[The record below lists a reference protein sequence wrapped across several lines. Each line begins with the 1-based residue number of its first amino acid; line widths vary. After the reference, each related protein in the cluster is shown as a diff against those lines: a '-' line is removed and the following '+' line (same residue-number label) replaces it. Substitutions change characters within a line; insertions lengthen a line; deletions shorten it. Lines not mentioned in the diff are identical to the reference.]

1 MTRVLHSVRR
11 TAAIGTAALLC
22 LSLLAPAA
30 AQAQSYAWKN
40 VAIGG
45 GGFISGIVFNA
56 KQPGLVYARTDIGGA
71 YRWDPAAARWIPLQD
86 WLAPADWNLTGV
98 DALATDPVD
107 PDRLY
112 LVAGTYTNDWTSQNG
127 AVLRSTDRGATFQVT
142 MLPFKVGG
150 NMPARNMGERIAV
163 DPNDNRVLF
172 MGARS
177 GNGLWKSA
185 DHGATWTKVT
195 SFPNAGNYVQDPA
208 NPYTA
213 DNVGVVWVTFD
224 PRSGTAGSASRT
236 IYVGVADKASP
247 IYVTKDG
254 GATWAPVPGQP
265 TGFLA
270 HHGVLSST
278 GVLYVPYSNKG
289 GPYDGEQGDVY
300 KLDTAT
306 GVWTLISP
314 IPSTNTSD
322 NYFGYGGLAV
332 DAQHPN
338 TIMVSTLNS
347 WWPDAILFRST
358 DGGATWT
365 RIWEWAGY
373 PARSLRYTL
382 DVTATPWLT
391 FGILPQDPVPSPKLG
406 WMIGDLEIDPFDSNR
421 MMYGTGATLYAA
433 TDLGKW
439 DTGGKITLKP
449 MVTGIEETAVLDLV
463 SPPSGAPLLS
473 ALGDLGGFRHATL
486 DAVPALMFTAPNLT
500 SCTSIDF
507 AELTPTFIVRSGN
520 IDKVASP
527 NVNRAGFSYDGG
539 TSWFQASTEPGGV
552 TGGGTIAAAADAS
565 RVVWAPEGPGA
576 QVSWSTNNGSSWT
589 ASTGAPT
596 GANAKVASDRVNP
609 LRFYL
614 FAGGT
619 FYVSANGGVS
629 FTAAGAGLTGLTSAK
644 IEAVPG
650 RSGDVWVAGEG
661 AGLFHSTDGGAT
673 FTKLANVTS
682 APSIGFGK
690 AAPGQTYPAI
700 FISGAP
706 SGGVHAVYR
715 SDDAGASWVRV
726 NDDRNQWGAI
736 NPVIAGD
743 PRVYGR
749 VYVGTNGRGIFYGD
763 VSSAPTADFAL
774 SVAPT
779 SVTVRRGASGT
790 VTVSITRTGTLTDPV
805 ALTVSGLPAGVAAS
819 FTPASTTGTSS
830 VLTFAVS
837 STAVGGTYPLTVT
850 GASGTL
856 RRTAAVSLTVST
868 VVIDPPL
875 VTITPSSLAV
885 VRGGSA
891 SATLTFARPS
901 GYTGAISCSASG
913 LPAGVTVAFNP
924 VSTTG
929 NSSTLTFAASTTAVL
944 GAFPVSVICAA
955 GGLTGS
961 AGVNLTVT
969 DAASFTVSAAPTAL
983 TVGRGASVA
992 SQLTITRTGGF
1003 AGAVTFTA
1011 AGLPAGVTASFD
1023 PTSATGTSSVVTF
1036 TASTTAAAGAA
1047 SVTITGT
1054 SGTLSRTVTVALTVL
1069 AAPDFS
1075 LRFSPPSLTVNPGG
1089 TGSTT
1094 LYVTRTNGFTGTLAC
1109 SFAGLPAGV
1118 TVTTNP
1124 APGAAATST
1133 VTLSVAA
1140 ATPPATTN
1148 LLLSCAG
1155 GGLARTATLALTIAP
1170 VSTPDFSLSASP
1182 GTLTVTA
1189 GSSGASTITITR
1201 TGGFT
1206 GAVAFSAT
1214 GLPPGVTL
1222 SFTPASTTGTSTAAT
1237 FVASTTA
1244 APGTANVT
1252 ITGTSGTAMSRTVVV
1267 ALTVNPGG
1275 TSTVVTA
1282 TPVVSASGPW
1292 YNELQVK
1299 LDNTATL
1306 TAATI
1311 TITVAATPGVNPTGQ
1326 YNTVGGQFAQSRS
1339 STASAVTYTWQLAV
1353 GQTLPAG
1360 TGRLFAA
1367 QFGGN
1372 GSLHPTAGDLY
1383 SVTFTS
1389 GGVTSTVNGHF

>member
-1 MTRVLHSVRR
+1 MTRVLHSVHR
-11 TAAIGTAALLC
+11 TAAIGAAALLC
-22 LSLLAPAA
+22 LALVTPSVAR
-30 AQAQSYAWKN
+30 AQSYTWKN

-45 GGFISGIVFNA
+45 GGFISGIVFNT

-107 PDRLY
+107 PNRLY

-142 MLPFKVGG
+142 MLPFKTGG

-195 SFPNAGNYVQDPA
+195 SFPNPGTYVQDPS

-224 PRSGTAGSASRT
+224 PRSGSAGSATRT

-278 GVLYVPYSNKG
+278 GVLYVPYSNKA

-306 GVWTLISP
+306 GVWTRISP
-314 IPSTNTSD
+314 VPSTNTAD
-322 NYFGYGGLAV
+322 NYYGYGGLAV
-332 DAQHPN
+332 DAQNPN
-338 TIMVSTLNS
+338 TIMVATLNS

-358 DGGATWT
+358 DGGTTWT

-382 DVTATPWLT
+382 DTTATPWLT

-421 MMYGTGATLYAA
+421 MMYGTGATLYAS

-439 DTGGKITLKP
+439 DTGGTITIKP

-473 ALGDLGGFRHATL
+473 AIGDVGGFRHANL
-486 DAVPALMFTAPNLT
+486 DAVPALMFTTPTLT
-500 SCTSIDF
+500 TGTSIDF
-507 AELTPTFIVRSGN
+507 AELTPTFVVRAGN
-520 IDKVASP
+520 IDKSASP

-539 TSWFQASTEPGGV
+539 ANWFQASSEPGGV
-552 TGGGTIAAAADAS
+552 AGGGTIAAAADAS

-589 ASTGAPT
+589 ASTGVPT
-596 GANAKVASDRVNP
+596 GANGKVASDRVNP

-614 FAGGT
+614 FANGS

-629 FTAAGAGLTGLTSAK
+629 FTAAGAGLTGVTAAK
-644 IEAVPG
+644 VEAVPG
-650 RSGDVWVAGEG
+650 RQGDVWVAGEG

-673 FTKLANVTS
+673 FTKLANVAS

-700 FISGAP
+700 FISGAAA
-706 SGGVHAVYR
+706 GGAHAVYR

-726 NDDRNQWGAI
+726 NDERNQWGAI

-749 VYVGTNGRGIFYGD
+749 VYVGTNGRGIFYGEL
-763 VSSAPTADFAL
+763 SSTPVNGFTL
-774 SVAPT
+774 SATPASLAVTQGT
-779 SVTVRRGASGT
+779 SAT
-790 VTVSITRTGTLTDPV
+790 VTIGVARTGTFTGAV
-805 ALTVSGLPAGVAAS
+805 ALAASGLPAGVTATFSPASATGTSSTLTLAAS
-819 FTPASTTGTSS
+819 STAAAGTATVTITGTSGSITGTATVALTVQPAVAPDFALSATPTLSVARGSSGTSTIAITRSGGFTGAVTLAASGVPAGVSASFSPASTTGTSS
-830 VLTFAVS
+830 VLTLAVS
-837 STAVGGTYPLTVT
+837 SAATPGTYPLTVT
-850 GASGTL
+850 GTSGTL
-856 RRTAAVSLTVST
+856 SRTASVTLTIPT
-868 VVIDPPL
+868 TDPPGFSL
-875 VTITPSSLAV
+875 TITPGSLTLP
-885 VRGGSA
+885 RGGSA
-891 SATLTFARPS
+891 TTTLSFARSSFTSTITCSVSGLPSGVTAAFSPASVTGTSTVLTFTASTTATLGAANAVITCAGGTVTR
-901 GYTGAISCSASG
+901 TGTVVLTVVDAAGFDLAATPTAVTVAQGSAATSTITVSRTGGFTGTIAFTASG
-913 LPAGVTVAFNP
+913 LPAGVTAAFAP
-924 VSTTG
+924 STT
-929 NSSTLTFAASTTAVL
+929 
-944 GAFPVSVICAA
+944 
-955 GGLTGS
+955 
-961 AGVNLTVT
+961 
-969 DAASFTVSAAPTAL
+969 
-983 TVGRGASVA
+983 
-992 SQLTITRTGGF
+992 
-1003 AGAVTFTA
+1003 
-1011 AGLPAGVTASFD
+1011 
-1023 PTSATGTSSVVTF
+1023 TGTSSVVTF
-1036 TASTTAAAGAA
+1036 TAAATAAAGTTT
-1047 SVTITGT
+1047 VTLTGT
-1054 SGTLSRTVTVALTVL
+1054 SGALVRSATVALTVT
-1069 AAPDFS
+1069 P
-1075 LRFSPPSLTVNPGG
+1075 
-1089 TGSTT
+1089 GST
-1094 LYVTRTNGFTGTLAC
+1094 
-1109 SFAGLPAGV
+1109 
-1118 TVTTNP
+1118 
-1124 APGAAATST
+1124 
-1133 VTLSVAA
+1133 
-1140 ATPPATTN
+1140 
-1148 LLLSCAG
+1148 G
-1155 GGLARTATLALTIAP
+1155 G
-1170 VSTPDFSLSASP
+1170 
-1182 GTLTVTA
+1182 
-1189 GSSGASTITITR
+1189 
-1201 TGGFT
+1201 
-1206 GAVAFSAT
+1206 
-1214 GLPPGVTL
+1214 
-1222 SFTPASTTGTSTAAT
+1222 
-1237 FVASTTA
+1237 
-1244 APGTANVT
+1244 
-1252 ITGTSGTAMSRTVVV
+1252 
-1267 ALTVNPGG
+1267 
-1275 TSTVVTA
+1275 VVTA
-1282 TPVVSASGPW
+1282 TPVVSASSPW

-1311 TITVAATPGVNPTGQ
+1311 TITVAVTPGVSPTGQ
-1326 YNTVGGQFAQSRS
+1326 FNTVGGQIAQTRTST
-1339 STASAVTYTWQLAV
+1339 STAITYTWQLTA
-1353 GQTLPAG
+1353 GQTLPAA

-1367 QFGGN
+1367 QFAGN
-1372 GSLHPTAGDLY
+1372 GTAHPTAGDLY
-1383 SVTFTS
+1383 SVTYTS